1 MTDSYMCNY
10 FQPLYKLEELESRMK
25 GYTLAS
31 PKEIFLLPLFQK
43 RKKITNVT
51 SGSIICYIPIL
62 FSYNISLQAM

>member
-1 MTDSYMCNY
+1 MTDSYLCNY
-10 FQPLYKLEELESRMK
+10 FKPFYKLQELESGMK
-25 GYTLAS
+25 GYTLA
-31 PKEIFLLPLFQK
+31 LLPLSQK